1 VREKGRSIV
10 NNNKKT
16 QNHLINTTRT
26 AYAAATTMVISIP
39 VLLILSA
46 IAISSVFTAQLVY
59 SQGPPTRQQQQQQD
73 LNDLTFQTT
82 NVTIDGISY
91 PIKYNITNDAAELV
105 STVAEKESVKLI
117 MTIAPTKDGKLTII
131 LPRNVTDYK
140 IAGGKDGMFVVNINA
155 KQTTN
160 FQEISNNRTARE
172 LEFNF
177 GKNDRVIEIIGTQ
190 MGQGD
195 ISTVKEEATETTSLP
210 PSSNTTNMTKNVR
223 NNTSPTAGD
232 NASQTGGSIVNQTGE
247 AAQTFVNKTASVV
260 GNVSGEVSELFGADK

>member
-1 VREKGRSIV
+1 MPEKRSIV
-10 NNNKKT
+10 NNNNNKKT
-16 QNHLINTTRT
+16 KNHSISTTRI
-26 AYAAATTMVISIP
+26 AYAAATMVSGIP
-39 VLLILSA
+39 ILLILSA
-46 IAISSVFTAQLVY
+46 IAISSSVFTAQLVY

-73 LNDLTFQTT
+73 LNDLIFQTT
-82 NVTIDGISY
+82 NVTVDGISY

-160 FQEISNNRTARE
+160 FQEILNNRTARE
-172 LEFNF
+172 LEINF
-177 GKNDRVIEIIGTQ
+177 GKDDRVIEIIGTQ

-195 ISTVKEEATETTSLP
+195 IVTVKGEKATEITSPP
-210 PSSNTTNMTKNVR
+210 PSLNTTNMTENVKN
-223 NNTSPTAGD
+223 NASLAAGG
-232 NASQTGGSIVNQTGE
+232 NASQTGESIVNQTGE
-247 AAQTFVNKTASVV
+247 AAQTFVNKTASAL
-260 GNVSGEVSELFGADK
+260 GNVSGEV